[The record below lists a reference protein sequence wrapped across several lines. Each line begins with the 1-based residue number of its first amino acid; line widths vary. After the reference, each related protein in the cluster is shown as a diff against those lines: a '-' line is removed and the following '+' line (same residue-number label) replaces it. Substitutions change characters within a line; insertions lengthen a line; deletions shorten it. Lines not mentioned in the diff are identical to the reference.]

1 MKYLL
6 DTHTL
11 IWTLNSPEKLSI
23 LSKTL
28 IEDEKYSCF
37 VSKSSL
43 IEIAIKKNL
52 GKLNFYSSF
61 EDLQKELSTLK
72 IEILEIEL
80 DHLEFY
86 LSLPQNLTHKDP
98 FDRLIIS
105 TGAVEGLKIISK
117 DEKFNLYPDI
127 VETVW

>member
-11 IWTLNSPEKLSI
+11 IWTLNSPEKLST

-37 VSKSSL
+37 VSKTSL
-43 IEIAIKKNL
+43 FEIAIKKNL

-61 EDLQKELSTLK
+61 EDLQEELSTLK

-105 TGAVEGLKIISK
+105 TAAM
-117 DEKFNLYPDI
+117 
-127 VETVW
+127 

>member
-1 MKYLL
+1 M
-6 DTHTL
+6 
-11 IWTLNSPEKLSI
+11 I
-23 LSKTL
+23 
-28 IEDEKYSCF
+28 KYSCF
-37 VSKSSL
+37 VSKTSL
-43 IEIAIKKNL
+43 FEIAIKKNL
-52 GKLNFYSSF
+52 GKLNLYSSF

-105 TGAVEGLKIISK
+105 TAAVEGLKIISK